1 MFHIIMFTRQF
12 DHMTFT
18 YRITTTQIVFVWFY
32 LIGKQNAVI
41 MGRKTWESIPEKYRP
56 LPHRLNILLSKN
68 LRYSCLT
75 AHK

>member
-1 MFHIIMFTRQF
+1 MFTRWF

-18 YRITTTQIVFVWFY
+18 YRITTSQNVFVWFSS
-32 LIGKQNAVI
+32 IGKQNAVI

-75 AHK
+75 AHKKRLL